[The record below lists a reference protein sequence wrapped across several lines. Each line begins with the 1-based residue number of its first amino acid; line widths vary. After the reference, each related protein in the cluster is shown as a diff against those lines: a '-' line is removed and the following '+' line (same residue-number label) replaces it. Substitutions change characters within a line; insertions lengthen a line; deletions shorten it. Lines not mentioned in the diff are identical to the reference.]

1 MLVAELLLAAA
12 LADALGSLRGDAR
25 LADDLFEGVPG
36 QAEAEARR
44 FLLDPR
50 QDIAIELGYPV
61 RPPTVPQLNVLGSGE
76 REGDT
81 PIGLATGLS
90 RAEPDGPLPL
100 GYVDVR
106 GTWFMGAW
114 QVLALHP
121 NAYVAL
127 WLHAFAKWALLRAR
141 DLLDAQGLKEQQLA
155 ADDLKPVEQWLP
167 DVCYQRLLVV
177 EGRYLA
183 TTQVHFGNV
192 VRQAQVQMTTPP
204 S

>member
-1 MLVAELLLAAA
+1 MLVVELLVAAVLTEA
-12 LADALGSLRGDAR
+12 LASLRGDAR

-36 QAEAEARR
+36 QTEAEARR

-50 QDIAIELGYPV
+50 QAIAIELGYPV
-61 RPPTVPQLNVLGSGE
+61 RPPTVPQLNVVAGDE
-76 REGDT
+76 REGET

-90 RAEPDGPLPL
+90 RAEPAGTAPLR
-100 GYVDVR
+100 YVDVR
-106 GTWFMGAW
+106 GTWFYGVW

-121 NAYVAL
+121 NAYGAT

-141 DLLDAQGLKEQQLA
+141 DVLDVQGLKEQQLA
-155 ADDLKPVEQWLP
+155 ADALRPVEQWLP

-183 TTQVHFGNV
+183 TAQVLFTDV
-192 VRQAQVQMTTPP
+192 VQRVQVQMMSSP
-204 S
+204 